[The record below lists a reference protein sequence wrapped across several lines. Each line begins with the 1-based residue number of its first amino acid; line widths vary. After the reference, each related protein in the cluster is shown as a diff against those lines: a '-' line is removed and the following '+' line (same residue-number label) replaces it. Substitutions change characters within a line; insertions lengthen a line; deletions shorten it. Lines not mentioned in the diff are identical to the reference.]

1 MFLNWIYWFQVKTFS
16 LFDYTNFFSPNDYEN
31 NDKIIIKYFQLVKR
45 WKNYIYCI
53 ICGKHRKFENRK
65 ISSLSEKHYFFLLFV
80 FITQEFRLKN
90 IDETKNYLTE
100 E

>member
-1 MFLNWIYWFQVKTFS
+1 MKKL
-16 LFDYTNFFSPNDYEN
+16 
-31 NDKIIIKYFQLVKR
+31 
-45 WKNYIYCI
+45 YCI

-65 ISSLSEKHYFFLLFV
+65 ILSLSEKHYFFLLSV
-80 FITQEFRLKN
+80 FINQEFRLKN